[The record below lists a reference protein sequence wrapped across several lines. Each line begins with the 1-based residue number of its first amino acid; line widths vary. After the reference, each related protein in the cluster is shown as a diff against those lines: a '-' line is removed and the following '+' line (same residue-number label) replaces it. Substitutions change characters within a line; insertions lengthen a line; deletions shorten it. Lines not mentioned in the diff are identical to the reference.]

1 MIRSI
6 TLDRL
11 LKFHNGAAD
20 QKLSLGGALKLSLE
34 QDPVTPVLL
43 DAHFEAVDRRVGIIL
58 KLIRECLQATTT
70 NASEII
76 FSHDDLYDSGY
87 DAVEN
92 DKAFNKNNSSIPSNV
107 PHSFSVIML
116 QLAHIWCSAV
126 LGIFQWNAATHNYT
140 LNAVPLNW
148 A

>member
-20 QKLSLGGALKLSLE
+20 HKLSLGGALKLSLE

-58 KLIRECLQATTT
+58 KLVRECLQATTT
-70 NASEII
+70 NASEVI

-92 DKAFNKNNSSIPSNV
+92 DKAFN
-107 PHSFSVIML
+107 
-116 QLAHIWCSAV
+116 
-126 LGIFQWNAATHNYT
+126 
-140 LNAVPLNW
+140 
-148 A
+148 

>member
-11 LKFHNGAAD
+11 LKFHNGAVD

-70 NASEII
+70 NASEVS

-92 DKAFNKNNSSIPSNV
+92 DKAFN
-107 PHSFSVIML
+107 
-116 QLAHIWCSAV
+116 
-126 LGIFQWNAATHNYT
+126 
-140 LNAVPLNW
+140 
-148 A
+148 